1 MDNKIVLAYR
11 ITTQARPLDVLV
23 TPIHELCL
31 LKTFYMVDIIS
42 NVQLADFNSKLH
54 VGKIFKD
61 IIDRATGYILHQDL
75 NITNFFS

>member
-1 MDNKIVLAYR
+1 MTIAN
-11 ITTQARPLDVLV
+11 LV
-23 TPIHELCL
+23 EI
-31 LKTFYMVDIIS
+31 YMVDIIS